1 VEEEDEQECTDG
13 EMTKKKTPCLEDAM
27 TDEEEEGTKLAT
39 PRTKTCSND
48 ASNTPREIDSTQYV

>member
-1 VEEEDEQECTDG
+1 MEEEDEQESTDG